1 MTTTELYIIRHGL
14 AGEHGTYKNDGD
26 PCGNGE
32 ADRPLTPEGIRKTQQ
47 VAKRLLELGL
57 QFELILTSP
66 YARAFQTAEIL
77 QSTGLSQKMETSVNL
92 LPQGNFEAWFSWF
105 EGWQSAD
112 KKALA
117 IVGHEPDLGQ
127 WAEFLIWGEVRNRL
141 KLKKAGII
149 GLNVPLDDP
158 ISNSELFLLVPP
170 KVLL

>member
-26 PCGNGE
+26 
-32 ADRPLTPEGIRKTQQ
+32 RPLTSEGIRKTQQ
-47 VAKRLLELGL
+47 IAKRLLELGL
-57 QFELILTSP
+57 QFEMILTSP

-77 QSTGLSQKMETSVNL
+77 QSTGLSQQMKTSVDL
-92 LPQGNFEAWFSWF
+92 LPAGDFEAWFSWF
-105 EGWQSAD
+105 EGWQSTGQ
-112 KKALA
+112 KALA

-149 GLNVPLDDP
+149 GINVPLDDP
-158 ISNSELFLLVPP
+158 IGNSELFLLVPP

>member
-1 MTTTELYIIRHGL
+1 MTTTELYLIRHGL
-14 AGEHGTYKNDGD
+14 AGEHGSYKNDGD

-47 VAKRLLELGL
+47 VAKRLVELGL
-57 QFELILTSP
+57 QFEMILTSP
-66 YARAFQTAEIL
+66 YARAYQTAEIL
-77 QSTGLSQKMETSVNL
+77 QSTGLSQQLETSPNL
-92 LPQGNFEAWFSWF
+92 LPEGDFEAWFSWF
-105 EGWQSAD
+105 ERWQSAGQ
-112 KKALA
+112 KGLA
-117 IVGHEPDLGQ
+117 IVGHEPNLGQ

-149 GLNVPLDDP
+149 GINVPLDDP

>member
-14 AGEHGTYKNDGD
+14 AGEHGSYKNDG
-26 PCGNGE
+26 
-32 ADRPLTPEGIRKTQQ
+32 DRPLTPEGIRKTQQ
-47 VAKRLLELGL
+47 VAKRLLELDL

-66 YARAFQTAEIL
+66 YVRAFQTAEIL
-77 QSTGLSQKMETSVNL
+77 QSTGLSQHLETSANL

-105 EGWQSAD
+105 ERWQSAD

>member
-26 PCGNGE
+26 
-32 ADRPLTPEGIRKTQQ
+32 RPLTSEGIRKTQQ
-47 VAKRLLELGL
+47 IAKRLLELGL
-57 QFELILTSP
+57 QFEMILTSP

-77 QSTGLSQKMETSVNL
+77 QSTGLSQQMETSVDL
-92 LPQGNFEAWFSWF
+92 LPAGDFEAWFSWF
-105 EGWQSAD
+105 EGWQSTGQ
-112 KKALA
+112 KALA

-149 GLNVPLDDP
+149 GINVPLDDP
-158 ISNSELFLLVPP
+158 IGNSELFLLVPP

>member
-14 AGEHGTYKNDGD
+14 AEEPETDQKDG
-26 PCGNGE
+26 
-32 ADRPLTPEGIRKTQQ
+32 DRPLTSEGIRKTKQ

-57 QFELILTSP
+57 QFEMILTSP
-66 YARAFQTAEIL
+66 YTRAFQTAEIL
-77 QSTGLSQKMETSVNL
+77 QSTGLSQQMETAVDL
-92 LPQGNFEAWFSWF
+92 LPEGDFEAWFSWF
-105 EGWQSAD
+105 EGWQCPGQ
-112 KKALA
+112 KALA

-158 ISNSELFLLVPP
+158 IGNSELFLLVPP